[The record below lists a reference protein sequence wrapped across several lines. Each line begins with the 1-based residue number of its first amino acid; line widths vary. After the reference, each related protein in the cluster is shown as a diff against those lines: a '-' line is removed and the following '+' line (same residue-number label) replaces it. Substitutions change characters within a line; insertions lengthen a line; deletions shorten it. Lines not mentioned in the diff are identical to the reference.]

1 MTTLTI
7 YRTRWMEMGVQDQH
21 PLLNFQIRIGFKSKE
36 NGDIDTL
43 WMMEIMLPNY
53 HSATQKNSPKVPMHM
68 WIPSQNERNFMF
80 IHCSIFEEKYS
91 EKRKV
96 VFDCGNSSSSSST
109 KMTTEDT
116 TSWDDD
122 KLTHKYSAWKQAE
135 RAIMQSTQ

>member
-1 MTTLTI
+1 
-7 YRTRWMEMGVQDQH
+7 
-21 PLLNFQIRIGFKSKE
+21 
-36 NGDIDTL
+36 
-43 WMMEIMLPNY
+43 
-53 HSATQKNSPKVPMHM
+53 
-68 WIPSQNERNFMF
+68 MF

-116 TSWDDD
+116 TSWDDG

-135 RAIMQSTQ
+135 RAIMQSRNEKSILIQERKELEKERRQEVYVLGRR